1 MGGTESWQRSRTL
14 RVGSCAFAQR
24 ALSVF
29 WQRLLPP
36 SPPAAATALRT
47 PPTEPNVYAV
57 PQEHDDG
64 WITGHAADE
73 GISVGILEEMVDRI
87 RQGGYV
93 NIHGVLLVRNGK
105 LVFEEYFDG
114 WTVSGRPKIYQHET
128 RHEQHS
134 VTKSVTSLLAGI
146 ALDRGLF
153 ESLDT
158 PIHTFFPDH
167 PGFEDERKRR
177 ILLRHVLSMTAGLA
191 WDEAT

>member
-1 MGGTESWQRSRTL
+1 MAAQPNTPGWLMRVRPARSIGLLAATL
-14 RVGSCAFAQR
+14 ATITACSSDGVTG
-24 ALSVF
+24 
-29 WQRLLPP
+29 
-36 SPPAAATALRT
+36 PPA
-47 PPTEPNVYAV
+47 EPHVYAV

-73 GISVGILEEMVDRI
+73 GISVSILEEMVDRI

-114 WTVSGRPKIYQHET
+114 WTVSGRPKIYQRET

-134 VTKSVTSLLAGI
+134 ITKSVTSLLAGI